1 MEKVQKGGG
10 VSAENQKVHNSKCRL
25 FWDEDKTLQKPICFI
40 IHTSD
45 YITYTSVNMVRRAR
59 RASMVIMSQ
68 VENNINTETINDS
81 NNVNHTVLV
90 TALGGARLYMFTI
103 LAKAAVINFL
113 KTWFS
118 ALLMESS
125 EDGQNVKQSCYE
137 LNS

>member
-1 MEKVQKGGG
+1 
-10 VSAENQKVHNSKCRL
+10 
-25 FWDEDKTLQKPICFI
+25 
-40 IHTSD
+40 
-45 YITYTSVNMVRRAR
+45 MVRRAR

-81 NNVNHTVLV
+81 NNVNHAVLV